1 MFVPPTPGGLL
12 AKKLRIREEELNNTN
27 KERIKIQEK
36 GGIDLVNILGKKN
49 PFNKEK
55 CKEKSCPFCENSS
68 KNSNIQE
75 TSRSLKIR
83 TAEHI
88 KAFEKNTEKRVLYK
102 HKLTDH
108 KEEEKIEF
116 EIEVT
121 GKFKDAL
128 TKQANE
134 AVRINSRKS
143 TEILNSKCEFNHP
156 PLVRVV
162 VEKKKTI

>member
-1 MFVPPTPGGLL
+1 M
-12 AKKLRIREEELNNTN
+12 
-27 KERIKIQEK
+27 
-36 GGIDLVNILGKKN
+36 VNILGKKN

-68 KNSNIQE
+68 KNSNILCNTNNTGYRWVCISCKQKNITKIYEGE

-88 KAFEKNTEKRVLYK
+88 KAFEKQTEKSVLYK
-102 HKLTDH
+102 HTLTDH
-108 KEEEKIEF
+108 KEEEKIKF

-128 TKQANE
+128 TRQANE
-134 AVRINSRKS
+134 AVRINSRKG

-162 VEKKKTI
+162 VEKKKTK